1 MGQRLPGRRHRQ
13 TTERQIA
20 EIRFCKQAK
29 FNLPTPQTV
38 KLTRA
43 VLGRCWLDS
52 RLDLRHSFA
61 ILRPRNSAE
70 RKESPNMQSIL
81 VNPLRGTGLSGA
93 PEMPQS
99 DVTEVTALLAK
110 CPAHVPTQLLDM
122 AELAKQIGV
131 ARLHVKD
138 ERGRMGLGSFKALG
152 AAYAIAR
159 EAAERVQNENWSQ
172 ALIGQTYIAASAGN
186 HGLSVAAGARLFGAK
201 AVIYLAQ
208 SVPEAFADR
217 LRGIGAEVVRA
228 GATYEDSMVA
238 AQAGADTGKG
248 TLLSDSSWPGYTRLP
263 SRVMEGYLQLAAEV
277 ADQIDAPPTHIFL
290 QAGVGGLAASVAA
303 YARAVWGDAPTIVV
317 VEPDAAPALIES
329 VRAQDVVTT
338 TGPVSTMGRL
348 DCKTPSMIALA
359 GLARDADL
367 FVTIT
372 EDQAAHAVAVLA
384 THGLTTTPS
393 GGAGIAA
400 ALAGL
405 PKLDANARVMAI
417 LSEGAEDA

>member
-1 MGQRLPGRRHRQ
+1 
-13 TTERQIA
+13 
-20 EIRFCKQAK
+20 
-29 FNLPTPQTV
+29 
-38 KLTRA
+38 
-43 VLGRCWLDS
+43 
-52 RLDLRHSFA
+52 
-61 ILRPRNSAE
+61 
-70 RKESPNMQSIL
+70 MQSIL
-81 VNPLRGTGLSGA
+81 ENPLRGTGLSGA
-93 PEMPQS
+93 PEMPQN
-99 DVTEVTALLAK
+99 EVSAVAALLAK
-110 CPAHVPTQLLDM
+110 CPAHAPTQLLDLPD
-122 AELAKQIGV
+122 LAKQMGV

-138 ERGRMGLGSFKALG
+138 ESGRMGLGSFKALG

-159 EAAERVQNENWSQ
+159 EAADRVQNDNWPQ
-172 ALIGQTYIAASAGN
+172 ALVGQTYIAASAGN

-208 SVPEAFADR
+208 SVPEAFANR

-238 AQAGADTGKG
+238 AQAGADAGRG
-248 TLLSDSSWPGYTRLP
+248 TLLSDSSWPGYTKLP
-263 SRVMEGYLQLAAEV
+263 SRVMEGYLQLAAEA

-303 YARAVWGDAPTIVV
+303 YARSVWGDAPKIIV

-329 VRAQDVVTT
+329 IRAHGVVTT
-338 TGPVSTMGRL
+338 TGPVSAMGRL

-372 EDQAAHAVAVLA
+372 EDQAAHAVAVLVE
-384 THGLTTTPS
+384 HGLTTTPS
-393 GGAGIAA
+393 GGAGVAA

-405 PKLDANARVMAI
+405 ADMDADARVMVI